1 MLRTRVSHLIV
12 YAVFLC
18 VVQGEYGSTLEMH
31 SSQRSGRK
39 RMMIAICASSML
51 LALAALT
58 MDEAPHAQ
66 ERLQQASSRLAT
78 ATVQFGAKAGLA
90 KVVADHESAS
100 APKAAAMHTPA
111 LAAAASK
118 TAVKALTA
126 APVAE
131 KASPLEKAVHIL
143 AKKTLAAKA
152 ATKKVVSAAA
162 PAVPHKVAPAVVHK
176 FVVATAAKQHM
187 LATVKPAITIAKGNI
202 LQEDG
207 NATSTAA
214 KPEGIIGDDQ
224 DVSSEIGNLKPTG
237 GCFQIVSCK
246 TPLIGPSSRIGM
258 CVCVSVCVHNIGV
271 EVLHYICICI

>member
-1 MLRTRVSHLIV
+1 
-12 YAVFLC
+12 
-18 VVQGEYGSTLEMH
+18 
-31 SSQRSGRK
+31 
-39 RMMIAICASSML
+39 MMIAICASSML

-66 ERLQQASSRLAT
+66 ERLQQVSSKLPT
-78 ATVQFGAKAGLA
+78 ATVEVGAKAGLA
-90 KVVADHESAS
+90 KVVAAHESVS
-100 APKAAAMHTPA
+100 AHKAAAMHTPA

-118 TAVKALTA
+118 TVVKALTA

-131 KASPLEKAVHIL
+131 KASPLEIAVHML
-143 AKKTLAAKA
+143 AKKALAAKE

-162 PAVPHKVAPAVVHK
+162 PAVPHKVAPAVAHK
-176 FVVATAAKQHM
+176 FVIATAAKQHM
-187 LATVKPAITIAKGNI
+187 LATVKPAITIATGNI

-246 TPLIGPSSRIGM
+246 TPLI
-258 CVCVSVCVHNIGV
+258 
-271 EVLHYICICI
+271 E